1 MIQTQPRTIRGKCL
15 RSCGF
20 IFLGLLLFFT
30 PPIFA
35 LTPEE
40 ILIVYNSSL
49 PTSKEVALH
58 YQSRRK
64 VPDENLTPLDLPDSE
79 TISYAAFKAQM
90 VPAIKTAAMRLMQAK
105 IQPTVLL
112 VYGTPLI
119 IEETE
124 ETPNDQALK
133 KLITSKIDELEN
145 LVLQFTDR
153 LEYLSQKLPSEN
165 KTGESKLSTQPAEN
179 GGSDDAKASKRPTD
193 PLKNAVSL
201 IKATTQRMSDAQ
213 TSKNNPGLYIQISSI
228 IIRMTGVDPAIKTI
242 KKQLT
247 EQEEPP
253 AECVLKQP
261 LLKWNA
267 IFKWEWAQS
276 TFQGVLPN
284 QAMERGSLARLTG
297 GIAGELT
304 FWKNLQT
311 VYNSNNW
318 RSASVD
324 SELCLILRAPHQ
336 RVGWLPNP
344 FYSKYN
350 NWSYIK
356 VLRQATI
363 RVARLDAST
372 PELAKRLV
380 DDAIEIEK
388 KGLDGI
394 FYIDARGLAA
404 DNNQGGSDYVR
415 YDQHLVNLHDLVQ
428 KYGSMPVVLNQ
439 QPELFQEGDCPNAAL
454 YCGWYSLA
462 EYVDAF
468 NWQKGAV
475 GWHIASGEAKTLKNA
490 ESNVWCKRMIE
501 DGVAATLGPVSEP
514 YLASFP
520 RPDLFFPLLMT
531 GKATLLEVYYSTLP
545 HLSWRQVLIGDPLYN
560 PFKHKPAIDLTLQK
574 TEALPSESAETN
586 AQEETK
592 PEK

>member
-1 MIQTQPRTIRGKCL
+1 MIQNQPQNIRGKWV

-40 ILIVYNSSL
+40 ILIVYNASL
-49 PTSKEVALH
+49 PASKEVALH

-64 VPDENLTPLDLPDSE
+64 VPDENLTSLDLPDSE

-133 KLITSKIDELEN
+133 KLISSKIDELEN

-193 PLKNAVSL
+193 PLKSAVAL

-242 KKQLT
+242 QKQLT

-253 AECVLKQP
+253 AECILKQP

-284 QAMERGSLARLTG
+284 QAMERASLARLTG

-311 VYNSNNW
+311 VYNSSGW
-318 RSASVD
+318 RLAAVD
-324 SELCLILRAPHQ
+324 SELSLILRTPHQ

-344 FYSKYN
+344 FYSMYN

-356 VLRQATI
+356 VIRQATL

-380 DDAIEIEK
+380 DDAIETEN
-388 KGLDGI
+388 KGLDGV
-394 FYIDARGLAA
+394 FYIDARGLAK
-404 DNNQGGSDYVR
+404 DNNDSGSDYVR
-415 YDQHLVNLHDLVQ
+415 YDRHLVNLHDLVQ
-428 KYGSMPVVLNQ
+428 KYGSMPVVLDQ
-439 QPELFQEGDCPNAAL
+439 KPALFQDGDCPKAAL

-468 NWQKGAV
+468 TWQKGAV
-475 GWHIASGEAKTLKNA
+475 GWHIASGEAKTLKNP

-501 DGVAATLGPVSEP
+501 DGVAATLGPVREP

-545 HLSWRQVLIGDPLYN
+545 HISWRQVLIGDPLYN

>member
-1 MIQTQPRTIRGKCL
+1 MIPTQPRSSNGKL
-15 RSCGF
+15 VHSCGL
-20 IFLGLLLFFT
+20 ILLALLLFRAF
-30 PPIFA
+30 PIFA
-35 LTPEE
+35 LTPEQV
-40 ILIVYNSSL
+40 LIVYNSSL
-49 PTSKEVALH
+49 PASKEVALH
-58 YQSRRK
+58 YQSLRN
-64 VPDENLTPLDLPDSE
+64 VPDDNLAPLDLPDSE
-79 TISYAAFKAQM
+79 TIRYEAFKTQM
-90 VPAIKTAAMRLMQAK
+90 APAIKTAATRLMQAK
-105 IQPTVLL
+105 IQPIVLL

-119 IEETE
+119 VAETE

-133 KLITSKIDELEN
+133 KLINSKIDELEN
-145 LVLQFTDR
+145 LVIQLTDR
-153 LEYLSQKLPSEN
+153 LEYLAQKLPPETKADKSN
-165 KTGESKLSTQPAEN
+165 LSTQPAEN
-179 GGSDDAKASKRPTD
+179 GVSDDANTPSRSTD
-193 PLKNAVSL
+193 PLKNVVVL
-201 IKATTQRMSDAQ
+201 IQQTTQRMSEAQ

-242 KKQLT
+242 KKHLT

-253 AECVLKQP
+253 AECFSKQP

-284 QAMERGSLARLTG
+284 QAMERASLARLTG

-311 VYNSNNW
+311 VYNSTNW
-318 RSASVD
+318 RSTSVD

-380 DDAIEIEK
+380 DDAIEIEN

-415 YDQHLVNLHDLVQ
+415 YDRHLVNLHDLIQ

-439 QPELFQEGDCPNAAL
+439 QPELFQDGDCPNAAL

-468 NWQKGAV
+468 KWQKGAV

-560 PFKHKPAIDLTLQK
+560 PFKQKPAIDLTLEP
-574 TEALPSESAETN
+574 TEATSSDNVVSEPGETR
-586 AQEETK
+586 
-592 PEK
+592 EK